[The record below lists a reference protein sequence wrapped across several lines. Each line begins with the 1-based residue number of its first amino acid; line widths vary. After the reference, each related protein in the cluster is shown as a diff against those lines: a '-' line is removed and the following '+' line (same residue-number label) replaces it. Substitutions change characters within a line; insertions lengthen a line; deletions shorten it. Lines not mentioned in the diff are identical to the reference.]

1 MVDALLFGSIGVLVE
16 TSEIQRRAFNQSF
29 EDHGLDWYWS
39 IANYCEL
46 LKSPGGKKRIKDFSN
61 VNISDEIIESIH
73 VRKEKIFYDQLKLG
87 LKPRDGVVDCIEICK
102 KRNIKIGFVTT
113 TSQNNINALKHALN
127 KSIDF
132 TQFDLITTKSD
143 VIKEKPSGEIYNF
156 ALSELVVLPEKAIA
170 IEDTEVNQQA
180 ALENEILC
188 YLFAG
193 EYASTHRNFNA
204 IKTLKAISSKLETM

>member
-1 MVDALLFGSIGVLVE
+1 MVDALLFGSIGVLAE

-46 LKSPGGKKRIKDFSN
+46 LKSPGGKKRIKDFAN
-61 VNISDEIIESIH
+61 VNIPDDIIESIH

-113 TSQNNINALKHALN
+113 TSHNNINALKHALN
-127 KSIDF
+127 KSVDF

-143 VIKEKPSGEIYNF
+143 VINEKPSGEIYNF

-193 EYASTHRNFNA
+193 EYASTQRNFNA

>member
-1 MVDALLFGSIGVLVE
+1 MVDALLFGSIGVLAE

-61 VNISDEIIESIH
+61 GNIPDDIIESIH

-102 KRNIKIGFVTT
+102 KKNIKIGFVTT
-113 TSQNNINALKHALN
+113 TSNNNINALKHALQ

-143 VIKEKPSGEIYNF
+143 VSKEKPSGEIYSF

-193 EYASTHRNFNA
+193 EYASTQRNFNA

>member
-1 MVDALLFGSIGVLVE
+1 MVDALLFGSIGVLAE

-46 LKSPGGKKRIKDFSN
+46 LKSPGGKKRIKDFAN
-61 VNISDEIIESIH
+61 VNISDDIIESIH

-102 KRNIKIGFVTT
+102 KKNIKIGFVTT
-113 TSQNNINALKHALN
+113 TSQNNIDALKHALN
-127 KSIDF
+127 KSVDF

-193 EYASTHRNFNA
+193 EYASTQRNFNA
-204 IKTLKAISSKLETM
+204 IKTLKAISSKLEKM

>member
-1 MVDALLFGSIGVLVE
+1 MVDALLFGSIGVLAE

-61 VNISDEIIESIH
+61 VNITDEFIESIH
-73 VRKEKIFYDQLKLG
+73 LRKEKIFYDQLKLG
-87 LKPRDGVVDCIEICK
+87 LKPRDGVLDCIEICK
-102 KRNIKIGFVTT
+102 KKNIKIGLVTT
-113 TSQNNINALKHALN
+113 TSHNNINALKHALH

-193 EYASTHRNFNA
+193 EYASTQRNFNA
-204 IKTLKAISSKLETM
+204 IKTLKVISSKLETM